1 MKYEFSQIY
10 IDEAAKDDEIT
21 SRLLDSFPNISPV
34 IIRNKDAFQEKL
46 NRLPLNRGK
55 CTLWITHFK
64 GKFLKP
70 CPGTAPSYRCCN
82 YLVINE
88 TTNCP
93 IDCSYCILQ
102 GYINN
107 PAITVYTNYKKIL
120 DEMDEL
126 SRHNPDRILRVGTGE
141 LTDSLALDPL
151 TGISEKLIRKT
162 QALPNILLELK
173 SKTDHIDHLIHLP
186 SEKVVLSWSVNP
198 EEIVQS
204 EEHKS
209 VNIRRRLA
217 AAKKAGEK
225 GFLIGLHF
233 DPLLFFP
240 GWEAS
245 YERLLL
251 LIGEFINPSRVAW
264 ISLGSLRYPTPLKEI
279 AQSRFPRSK
288 IFSQE
293 FISGTDGKA
302 RYPRLLRLQMY
313 RTIFKLIRNVLGEVF
328 VYFCMESE
336 DMWKTVL
343 GRTPASN
350 NEVDWFFAQN
360 LYQKFPELK
369 LPEPRK
375 SVYEKDIIL

>member
-1 MKYEFSQIY
+1 MKYEFSEIY
-10 IDEAAKDDEIT
+10 LDEAAKDDEIT
-21 SRLLDSFPNISPV
+21 ARLVDSFSKITPIT
-34 IIRNKDAFQEKL
+34 IHDKDKFQEKL
-46 NRLPLNRGK
+46 SRFSLTRGK
-55 CTLWITHFK
+55 RTLWITHFK

-107 PAITVYTNYKKIL
+107 PAITVYTNYQKIL

-126 SRHNPDRILRVGTGE
+126 SQRNPDRILRVGTGE

-162 QALPNILLELK
+162 QALPNVLLELK

-186 SEKVVLSWSVNP
+186 SDKVVLSWSVNP

-209 VNIRRRLA
+209 VKIVKRLKA
-217 AAKKAGEK
+217 AQRAGKK

-233 DPLLFFP
+233 DPLLYFP
-240 GWEAS
+240 GWETA

-251 LIGEFINPSRVAW
+251 LIGEFVDPSRVAW
-264 ISLGSLRYPTPLKEI
+264 ISLGSLRYPISLKEI
-279 AQSRFPRSK
+279 AQSRFSRSK

-293 FISGTDGKA
+293 FILGTDGKV
-302 RYPRLLRLQMY
+302 RYPRPLRLQMY
-313 RTIFKLIRNVLGEVF
+313 RTIFKLIRNALGDVF
-328 VYFCMESE
+328 IYFCMESE
-336 DMWKTVL
+336 NIWQKVL
-343 GRTPASN
+343 GKSPSTN
-350 NEVDWFFAQN
+350 NEVDWFFAES
-360 LYQKFPELK
+360 LYRKFPHLK

-375 SVYEKDIIL
+375 DVYEKDLVL